1 MAYTGNVTEP
11 ASPRPTPGRADGIR
25 ARNRAG
31 IEAELRAA
39 ARRQL
44 AEVGPAALSLRAVA
58 RDMGMVPSALFRY
71 VSGRDE
77 LLTLLIVEAYTSLAD
92 AVDEAHDAVD
102 PADLHGRWA
111 ALATSMRA
119 WALANPHEWALLFG
133 SPVPT
138 YQAPSEQTTDPGTRV
153 SRLLLAIGRD
163 AALRGVAGSAPF
175 GPATRAADLA
185 AAATANL
192 ISEPDVTSSGMSAV
206 TLANGLATWA
216 MLVGAVSSEVFEQF
230 GPQTIA
236 DHEAFFTYQV
246 AIGESLLF
254 GRG

>member
-1 MAYTGNVTEP
+1 MAYTRTVTEP

-175 GPATRAADLA
+175 GPAT
-185 AAATANL
+185 NL

-236 DHEAFFTYQV
+236 NHEAFFTYQV

>member
-1 MAYTGNVTEP
+1 MAYTRTVTEP

-185 AAATANL
+185 AACT
-192 ISEPDVTSSGMSAV
+192 TGR
-206 TLANGLATWA
+206 ATWRERA
-216 MLVGAVSSEVFEQF
+216 
-230 GPQTIA
+230 
-236 DHEAFFTYQV
+236 
-246 AIGESLLF
+246 
-254 GRG
+254 